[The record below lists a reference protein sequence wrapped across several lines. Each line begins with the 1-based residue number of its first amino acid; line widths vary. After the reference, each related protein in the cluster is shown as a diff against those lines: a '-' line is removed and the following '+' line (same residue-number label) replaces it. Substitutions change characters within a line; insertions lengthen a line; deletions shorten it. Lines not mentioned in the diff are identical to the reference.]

1 MAFALLAVGYVIITM
16 FTIYVTVVIGV
27 SLLVYIFGL

>member
-16 FTIYVTVVIGV
+16 FMYVTVVIGV